1 MRRKINMKKVM
12 IGETEYN
19 QLYLIEFR
27 GKHIAVNPIVKTDV
41 EVENLVQNKD
51 VVSISDDD
59 FIALTPIGSSYSS
72 IINKKAIELAREN
85 AINWFA
91 RQVDYAKKSL
101 KANELRLEQAKT
113 AKLEIEEE
121 D

>member
-1 MRRKINMKKVM
+1 MKKVM

-19 QLYLIEFR
+19 QLFLIEFD
-27 GKHIAVNPIVKTDV
+27 GKHIRVNTIVQTDK

-59 FIALTPIGSSYSS
+59 FIALTRIGSSYSS

-85 AINWFA
+85 AINWFE

-101 KANELRLEQAKT
+101 KANELRLEQAKI
-113 AKLEIEEE
+113 AKLEITEEE
-121 D
+121 E